1 MEEGSLILNIV
12 NSAPDNDNKSLRSQ
26 WKGTNGSWKEKNR
39 IRRNLKKASWK
50 TNKTEERNNPI
61 ATSTVPDNQSPPV
74 TKERSNNKVQLL
86 PSTEVISSL
95 FTHNPEIPQLP
106 QSSHDS
112 SHLNPSNAPNK
123 DALPFSNMGL
133 DDDLSRHLEEELQI
147 RQPTNIQSK
156 AIPFILTAVNDHNS
170 HVDADVKPADIIIQ
184 AETGSGK
191 TLAYLLPI
199 IHCLLRSSRETINL
213 SRQVKLTRSIGTLA
227 IILVPTRELT
237 KQILSVIESLLKK
250 PSFKSGQSHLL
261 HWLVPGTVVG
271 GENKNHEK
279 NRIRKGINI
288 LVSTPGRLLDH
299 LQNTK
304 SFALDSLR
312 WLVLDE
318 ADRLLELGFEETLE
332 QISKL
337 LKIRSENY
345 NNPQNP
351 FAQAPSWPT
360 FRRTIL
366 CSATARD
373 DIRQFAGYTLVDP
386 VYINADDNGSDN
398 IGVEA
403 EAVNSLSDITKY
415 PTPKQLKHKYVIT
428 PAKLRL
434 VTLTAILKSTF
445 RTHYHGLSTCRKV
458 IVFISCCD
466 SVDFH
471 FDLFANANA
480 ANILT
485 SEDMED
491 VQTTGTTTI
500 EQHTIDHSKTTI
512 NSHDKSV
519 RLVGSVIPNI
529 GLYRLH
535 GDLPQ
540 IIRMKTLQQFSEA
553 NSGILFCTDV
563 AARGLDLPY
572 IEKIIQ
578 YDPPLDLLDYIHRV
592 GRTARLGK
600 NGESIIFLLPS
611 EIGYLNVLSSIKPE
625 ALQVESILETLA
637 SSKHKEYEA
646 EATNIQLD
654 FERYVLSDPKY
665 AELARMAFLS
675 HLRAYAAYPSS
686 EKHIF
691 HIKKLHMGHMAKGF
705 ALRDAPS
712 NIDVSQKSME
722 HKKRIGQKKGKNS
735 GKRKELD
742 NKTALKTKR
751 KYDSSEFA
759 IPDLS
764 TLSGPTTKKK
774 RKK

>member
-12 NSAPDNDNKSLRSQ
+12 NSVPDNDNKSLRSQ
-26 WKGTNGSWKEKNR
+26 WKDAGGSWKEKNR
-39 IRRNLKKASWK
+39 IRRNLKKTSWK
-50 TNKTEERNNPI
+50 ANKTEGSNNPI
-61 ATSTVPDNQSPPV
+61 ATTSTVPSPI
-74 TKERSNNKVQLL
+74 TKERSDNKVKLL

-95 FTHNPEIPQLP
+95 FTHNPEIPHLP
-106 QSSHDS
+106 QSPRDN
-112 SHLNPSNAPNK
+112 SHLNPSNAPSK
-123 DALPFSNMGL
+123 DALPFSSMGL
-133 DDDLSRHLEEELQI
+133 DDDLSRHLEDELQI

-156 AIPFILTAVNDHNS
+156 AIPFILASVNDHGS

-191 TLAYLLPI
+191 TLTYLLPI
-199 IHCLLRSSRETINL
+199 IHCLLRSSREASNL
-213 SRQVKLTRSIGTLA
+213 SRQVNLTRSIGTLA

-250 PSFKSGQSHLL
+250 SSFKSGQSHLL

-332 QISKL
+332 QIVKL
-337 LKIRSENY
+337 LKVRSENH
-345 NNPQNP
+345 NNSPNP

-386 VYINADDNGSDN
+386 VYINADDIGSSDN
-398 IGVEA
+398 VGVKVEA
-403 EAVNSLSDITKY
+403 VDSSSDATKY
-415 PTPKQLKHKYVIT
+415 STPKQLKHKYVIT

-445 RTHYHGLSTCRKV
+445 RTHHHGLSTCRKV

-471 FDLFANANA
+471 FDLFANTNA

-485 SEDMED
+485 PEDVED
-491 VQTTGTTTI
+491 VQTTETTTANI
-500 EQHTIDHSKTTI
+500 EQHTIDYY
-512 NSHDKSV
+512 KSV

-540 IIRMKTLQQFSEA
+540 IIRIKTLQQFSEA

-578 YDPPLDLLDYIHRV
+578 YDPPLDLLDYVHRV

-611 EIGYLNVLSSIKPE
+611 EIDYLNVLSSIKPE

-637 SSKHKEYEA
+637 SSKHKEYEV

-665 AELARMAFLS
+665 TELARMAFLS
-675 HLRAYAAYPSS
+675 HLRAYAAHPSS

-691 HIKKLHMGHMAKGF
+691 HVKKLHMGHMAKSF

-712 NIDVSQKSME
+712 NIDVNHKSME
-722 HKKRIGQKKGKNS
+722 HKKRVGQKKGKAS
-735 GKRKELD
+735 GKRNELD
-742 NKTALKTKR
+742 NKTAALKTKR
-751 KYDSSEFA
+751 KYDNSEFA
-759 IPDLS
+759 VPDLS
-764 TLSGPTTKKK
+764 NLSGPTTKKK